1 MIAVKKTDFCGQI
14 DQINKVLLIFKKD
27 FKEAQRFFI
36 NMTNVTSYHRPKI
49 PKRSPK
55 VLIVSTTIRNIRVE
69 NVSKFQNLS
78 LKYRKK
84 LNAIWPIDLTR
95 GSKIKT
101 KKIVFQYSIPY
112 ITERSRLF
120 SWIFTL
126 TVQFEKR

>member
-27 FKEAQRFFI
+27 FKEARFLI

-84 LNAIWPIDLTR
+84 LNAIRPIDLT
-95 GSKIKT
+95 
-101 KKIVFQYSIPY
+101 
-112 ITERSRLF
+112 
-120 SWIFTL
+120 
-126 TVQFEKR
+126 